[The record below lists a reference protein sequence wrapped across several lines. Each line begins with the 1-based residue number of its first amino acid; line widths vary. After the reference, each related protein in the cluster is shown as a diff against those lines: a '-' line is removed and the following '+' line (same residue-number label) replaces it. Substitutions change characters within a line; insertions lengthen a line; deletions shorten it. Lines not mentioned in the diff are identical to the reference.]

1 MNNTNP
7 KPVIGLVGGIGAGK
21 STVGRRIADHY
32 ELPFMDMDEEL
43 ERRTGVSV
51 SLIFEVEGDGSRGE
65 RPADIP
71 EFANIQI
78 EVILPPERA
87 EELLHRLEKEFFAR
101 YAMIA
106 FESDVRVL
114 RANKF

>member
-1 MNNTNP
+1 M
-7 KPVIGLVGGIGAGK
+7 KLVTIVCEAYAKEAVRKLLREIGAHGC
-21 STVGRRIADHY
+21 T
-32 ELPFMDMDEEL
+32 
-43 ERRTGVSV
+43 
-51 SLIFEVEGDGSRGE
+51 IFEVEGDGSHGE
-65 RPADIP
+65 RPADIR

-78 EVILPPERA
+78 EVILPPERS
-87 EELLHRLEKEFFAR
+87 EELLQRLEKDFFAP